1 MTCVPVL
8 VARGHQGLQG
18 SLHSGPSGLWAT
30 PPLAVEPG
38 CEASYLSPAA
48 TRSPLVLSLCLSG
61 GPALL
66 DTMSLMLSFTAVPV
80 PPAVLTVSAEDAV
93 KPFGGE

>member
-8 VARGHQGLQG
+8 VTGGHQGLQG

-38 CEASYLSPAA
+38 CEASYL
-48 TRSPLVLSLCLSG
+48 LVPSSHTLSLGPLSG

-66 DTMSLMLSFTAVPV
+66 DTTSLMLSFTAVPV

>member
-1 MTCVPVL
+1 MFLFWLLGATKDCKGVSIL
-8 VARGHQGLQG
+8 A
-18 SLHSGPSGLWAT
+18 PSGLWAT

-66 DTMSLMLSFTAVPV
+66 DIMSLMLSFTAVLV

>member
-38 CEASYLSPAA
+38 CEASYL
-48 TRSPLVLSLCLSG
+48 LVPSSHMLSLGPLSVFIWRACPAGHHVPDAFFHGCAGASRSVDGVSG
-61 GPALL
+61 GRCEALRR
-66 DTMSLMLSFTAVPV
+66 
-80 PPAVLTVSAEDAV
+80 
-93 KPFGGE
+93 